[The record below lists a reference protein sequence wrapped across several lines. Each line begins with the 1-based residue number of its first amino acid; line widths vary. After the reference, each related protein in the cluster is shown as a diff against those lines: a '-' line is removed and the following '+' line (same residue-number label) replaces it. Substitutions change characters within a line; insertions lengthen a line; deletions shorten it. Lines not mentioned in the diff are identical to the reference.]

1 MAARVLLR
9 TGDPRDAA
17 AKLRELQPWTGC
29 AAQAGRPEIGRV
41 KLTLS
46 SELLIGRDGWS
57 KEVRSALP

>member
-1 MAARVLLR
+1 VAARVLLR

-46 SELLIGRDGWS
+46 SELLIGRDGW
-57 KEVRSALP
+57 